1 MLEIYLDSLL
11 VSIYY
16 FFIFS
21 SNLMNIESKWLE
33 DFLALAD
40 VRNFSMAAKIR
51 NVTQPAFSRRIKAL
65 EHMVGTELVD
75 RSKTPVSLT
84 PSGRLFRITA
94 RSLMNQMVDGIG
106 QLSDLSKLG
115 GNMVRVAA
123 AHSLATSLVPAI
135 QPKLLAGKHS
145 PLLSVEAIDVDQ
157 AIEELQEGSCD
168 LLLAFDDELL
178 RLPPYQS
185 LQIGQAEL
193 LPVCACNSEGQP
205 LYQLTKDKEVPW
217 LAYSPSS
224 YMGRQIEAIRDQ
236 VNLKAVFLSS
246 MTDLLKVLVLKGQ
259 GVAWLPDYAIQ
270 EELASGKVAVVGE
283 PYLRLPITYYAY
295 RYQARL
301 HPAGEQVWQTL
312 RNLNGE

>member
-1 MLEIYLDSLL
+1 
-11 VSIYY
+11 
-16 FFIFS
+16 
-21 SNLMNIESKWLE
+21 
-33 DFLALAD
+33 
-40 VRNFSMAAKIR
+40 
-51 NVTQPAFSRRIKAL
+51 
-65 EHMVGTELVD
+65 
-75 RSKTPVSLT
+75 
-84 PSGRLFRITA
+84 
-94 RSLMNQMVDGIG
+94 
-106 QLSDLSKLG
+106 
-115 GNMVRVAA
+115 
-123 AHSLATSLVPAI
+123 
-135 QPKLLAGKHS
+135 
-145 PLLSVEAIDVDQ
+145 LSVEAIDVDQ

-270 EELASGKVAVVGE
+270 EELANGAVAVVGE

>member
-1 MLEIYLDSLL
+1 
-11 VSIYY
+11 
-16 FFIFS
+16 
-21 SNLMNIESKWLE
+21 MNIESKWLE

-40 VRNFSMAAKIR
+40 VRNFSLAAKIR

-123 AHSLATSLVPAI
+123 AHSLATSLVPSI

-205 LYQLTKDKEVPW
+205 LYQLTKDTEVPW

>member
-1 MLEIYLDSLL
+1 
-11 VSIYY
+11 
-16 FFIFS
+16 
-21 SNLMNIESKWLE
+21 MNIESKWLE

-115 GNMVRVAA
+115 GNIVRVAA
-123 AHSLATSLVPAI
+123 AHSLATSLVPSI

-157 AIEELQEGSCD
+157 AIEELHEGSCD

-205 LYQLTKDKEVPW
+205 LYQITKDKEVPW

-259 GVAWLPDYAIQ
+259 GIAWLPDYAIQ
-270 EELASGKVAVVGE
+270 EELASGKVAIVGE

>member
-1 MLEIYLDSLL
+1 
-11 VSIYY
+11 
-16 FFIFS
+16 
-21 SNLMNIESKWLE
+21 MNIESKWLE

-40 VRNFSMAAKIR
+40 ARNFSQAAEMR

-65 EHMVGTELVD
+65 EQMVGAELID
-75 RSKTPVSLT
+75 RSKTPVALT
-84 PSGRLFRITA
+84 PSGRMFRITA
-94 RSLMNQMVDGIG
+94 RTLMNQMMDGIG

-115 GNMVRVAA
+115 GNIVRVAA
-123 AHSLATSLVPAI
+123 AHSLATSLVPSI
-135 QPKLLAGKHS
+135 QPKLQAGYHN
-145 PLLSVEAIDVDQ
+145 PLLSVEAIDVDK
-157 AIEELQEGSCD
+157 AIEELHEGGCD

-193 LPVCACNSEGQP
+193 LPVCLCDREGVP
-205 LYQLTKDKEVPW
+205 LFDLTQQEPVPW

-224 YMGRQIEAIRDQ
+224 YMGRQVEAIRDQ

-246 MTDLLKVLVLKGQ
+246 MTDLLKILVLQGQ
-259 GVAWLPDYAIQ
+259 GVAWLPDYSIDAELKSGRVAI
-270 EELASGKVAVVGE
+270 VGE
-283 PYLRLPITYYAY
+283 PHLRLPITYYAY

-312 RNLNGE
+312 QNYVAE

>member
-1 MLEIYLDSLL
+1 
-11 VSIYY
+11 
-16 FFIFS
+16 
-21 SNLMNIESKWLE
+21 MNIESKWLE

-40 VRNFSMAAKIR
+40 ARNFSTAAKIR

-65 EHMVGTELVD
+65 ENVVGTELVD

-94 RSLMNQMVDGIG
+94 RSLMNQMMDGIG

-115 GNMVRVAA
+115 GNIVRVAA
-123 AHSLATSLVPAI
+123 AHSLATSLVPSI
-135 QPKLLAGKHS
+135 QPKLLVGKHS

-157 AIEELQEGSCD
+157 AIEELHEGSCD

-193 LPVCACNSEGQP
+193 LPVCACDGEGQP
-205 LYQLTKDKEVPW
+205 LYQITKDEEVPW

-246 MTDLLKVLVLKGQ
+246 MTDLLKILVLKGQ

-270 EELASGKVAVVGE
+270 EELASGKVAIVGE
-283 PYLRLPITYYAY
+283 SYLRLPITYYAY

-312 RNLNGE
+312 RSLNGE

>member
-1 MLEIYLDSLL
+1 
-11 VSIYY
+11 
-16 FFIFS
+16 
-21 SNLMNIESKWLE
+21 MNIESKWLE

-123 AHSLATSLVPAI
+123 AHSLATSLVPSI

-193 LPVCACNSEGQP
+193 LPVCACNSEGKP

>member
-1 MLEIYLDSLL
+1 
-11 VSIYY
+11 
-16 FFIFS
+16 
-21 SNLMNIESKWLE
+21 MNIESKWLE
-33 DFLALAD
+33 DFLVLAD

-123 AHSLATSLVPAI
+123 AHSLATSLVPSI

-205 LYQLTKDKEVPW
+205 LYQLTKDTEVPW

-270 EELASGKVAVVGE
+270 EELANGKVAVVGE

>member
-1 MLEIYLDSLL
+1 
-11 VSIYY
+11 
-16 FFIFS
+16 
-21 SNLMNIESKWLE
+21 MNIESKWLE

-123 AHSLATSLVPAI
+123 AHSLATSLVPSI

-270 EELASGKVAVVGE
+270 EELANGAVAVVGE

>member
-1 MLEIYLDSLL
+1 M
-11 VSIYY
+11 
-16 FFIFS
+16 
-21 SNLMNIESKWLE
+21 
-33 DFLALAD
+33 
-40 VRNFSMAAKIR
+40 R

-65 EHMVGTELVD
+65 EHTVGAELID
-75 RSKTPVSLT
+75 RSKTPVALT

-94 RSLMNQMVDGIG
+94 RTLMNQMMDGIG

-115 GNMVRVAA
+115 GNIVRVAA
-123 AHSLATSLVPAI
+123 AHSLATNLVPSI

-157 AIEELQEGSCD
+157 AIEELQEGGCD
-168 LLLAFDDELL
+168 VLLAFDDELL

-193 LPVCACNSEGQP
+193 LPVCACDNEGKP
-205 LYQLTKDKEVPW
+205 LYQISKNKEIPW

-224 YMGRQIEAIRDQ
+224 YMGRQVEAIRDQ

-246 MTDLLKVLVLKGQ
+246 MTDLLKVLVLQGQ
-259 GVAWLPDYAIQ
+259 GVAWLPDYSIQ
-270 EELASGKVAVVGE
+270 DELASGKVAVVGD
-283 PYLRLPITYYAY
+283 PHLRLPITYYAY

-312 RNLNGE
+312 RTLISQ

>member
-1 MLEIYLDSLL
+1 
-11 VSIYY
+11 
-16 FFIFS
+16 
-21 SNLMNIESKWLE
+21 MNIESKWLE

-123 AHSLATSLVPAI
+123 AHSLATSLVPSI

-312 RNLNGE
+312 RHLNGE

>member
-1 MLEIYLDSLL
+1 
-11 VSIYY
+11 
-16 FFIFS
+16 
-21 SNLMNIESKWLE
+21 MNIESKWLE
-33 DFLALAD
+33 DFLVLAD

-123 AHSLATSLVPAI
+123 AHSLATSLVPSI

-205 LYQLTKDKEVPW
+205 LYQLTKDTEVPW

>member
-1 MLEIYLDSLL
+1 
-11 VSIYY
+11 
-16 FFIFS
+16 
-21 SNLMNIESKWLE
+21 MNIESKWLE

-40 VRNFSMAAKIR
+40 VRNFSTAAKIR

-115 GNMVRVAA
+115 GNIVRVAA
-123 AHSLATSLVPAI
+123 AHSLATSLVPSI

-145 PLLSVEAIDVDQ
+145 ALLSVEAIDVDQ
-157 AIEELQEGSCD
+157 AIEELHEGSCD

-193 LPVCACNSEGQP
+193 LPVCACNDEGQP
-205 LYQLTKDKEVPW
+205 LYQISKDKEVPW

-224 YMGRQIEAIRDQ
+224 YMGRQIEAVRDQ

-246 MTDLLKVLVLKGQ
+246 MTDLLKVLVLKGK

-270 EELASGKVAVVGE
+270 EELASGKVVVAGE
-283 PYLRLPITYYAY
+283 PCLRLPITYYAY

-312 RNLNGE
+312 RSLNGE

>member
-1 MLEIYLDSLL
+1 
-11 VSIYY
+11 
-16 FFIFS
+16 
-21 SNLMNIESKWLE
+21 MNIESKWLE

-40 VRNFSMAAKIR
+40 VRNFSQAAQIR

-65 EHMVGTELVD
+65 EQTVGAELID
-75 RSKTPVSLT
+75 RSKTPVALT

-94 RSLMNQMVDGIG
+94 RTLINQMMDGVG

-115 GNMVRVAA
+115 GNIVRVAA
-123 AHSLATSLVPAI
+123 AHSLATNLVPSI

-157 AIEELQEGSCD
+157 AIEELQEGGCD
-168 LLLAFDDELL
+168 ILLAFDDELL

-185 LQIGQAEL
+185 LQIGLAEL
-193 LPVCACNSEGQP
+193 LPVCACDSDGQP
-205 LYQLTKDKEVPW
+205 LYQISNNKELPW

-224 YMGRQIEAIRDQ
+224 YMGRQVEAIRDQ

-246 MTDLLKVLVLKGQ
+246 MTDLLKVLVLQGQ
-259 GVAWLPDYAIQ
+259 GVAWLPDYSIQ

-283 PYLRLPITYYAY
+283 PHLRLPITYYAY

-312 RNLNGE
+312 RTLINQ

>member
-1 MLEIYLDSLL
+1 
-11 VSIYY
+11 
-16 FFIFS
+16 
-21 SNLMNIESKWLE
+21 MNIESKWLE

-123 AHSLATSLVPAI
+123 AHSLATSLVPSI

-193 LPVCACNSEGQP
+193 LPVCACNSEGRP

-270 EELASGKVAVVGE
+270 EELASGAVAVVGE

>member
-1 MLEIYLDSLL
+1 
-11 VSIYY
+11 
-16 FFIFS
+16 
-21 SNLMNIESKWLE
+21 MNIESKWLE

-40 VRNFSMAAKIR
+40 VRNFSLAAQIR

-65 EHMVGTELVD
+65 EQTVGAELID
-75 RSKTPVSLT
+75 RSKTPVALT

-94 RSLMNQMVDGIG
+94 RTLINQMMDGIG

-115 GNMVRVAA
+115 GNIVRVAA
-123 AHSLATSLVPAI
+123 AHSLATNLVPSI

-157 AIEELQEGSCD
+157 AIEELQEGGCD
-168 LLLAFDDELL
+168 LLLAFDDDLL

-193 LPVCACNSEGQP
+193 LPVCACDSQGQP
-205 LYQLTKDKEVPW
+205 LFQISKHQEVPW

-224 YMGRQIEAIRDQ
+224 YMGRQVEAIRDQ

-246 MTDLLKVLVLKGQ
+246 MTDLLKVLVLQGQ

-270 EELASGKVAVVGE
+270 NELATGKMAVIGE
-283 PYLRLPITYYAY
+283 PHLRLPITYYAY

-312 RNLNGE
+312 RNLVSD

>member
-1 MLEIYLDSLL
+1 
-11 VSIYY
+11 
-16 FFIFS
+16 
-21 SNLMNIESKWLE
+21 MNIESKWLE

-40 VRNFSMAAKIR
+40 VRNFSLAAKIR

-123 AHSLATSLVPAI
+123 AHSLATSLVPSI

-205 LYQLTKDKEVPW
+205 LYQLTKDTEVPW

-246 MTDLLKVLVLKGQ
+246 MTDLLKVLVLKGL

>member
-1 MLEIYLDSLL
+1 
-11 VSIYY
+11 
-16 FFIFS
+16 
-21 SNLMNIESKWLE
+21 MNIESKWLE

-123 AHSLATSLVPAI
+123 AHSLATSLVPSI

-157 AIEELQEGSCD
+157 AIEELHEGSCD

-205 LYQLTKDKEVPW
+205 LYQITKDKEVPW

-259 GVAWLPDYAIQ
+259 GIAWLPDYAIQ
-270 EELASGKVAVVGE
+270 EELASGKVAIVGE

>member
-1 MLEIYLDSLL
+1 
-11 VSIYY
+11 
-16 FFIFS
+16 
-21 SNLMNIESKWLE
+21 MNIESKWLE

-40 VRNFSMAAKIR
+40 ARNFSIAADMR

-65 EHMVGTELVD
+65 EHMVGAELID
-75 RSKTPVSLT
+75 RSKTPVALT

-94 RSLMNQMVDGIG
+94 RTLMNQMMDGIG

-123 AHSLATSLVPAI
+123 AHSLATSLVPSL

-157 AIEELQEGSCD
+157 AIEELHEGGCD

-193 LPVCACNSEGQP
+193 LPVCACDAEGKP
-205 LYQLTKDKEVPW
+205 LYQVSKHKEVPW

-224 YMGRQIEAIRDQ
+224 YMGRQVEAIRDQ
-236 VNLKAVFLSS
+236 VNLRAVFLSS

-259 GVAWLPDYAIQ
+259 GVAWLPDYSIE

-283 PYLRLPITYYAY
+283 PHLRLPITYYAY

-312 RNLNGE
+312 RNLIDE